1 MGRILDYADLTMIE
15 MDSLD
20 RSRTV
25 FLLALGPMEAHGPH
39 LPLGMDLFVAQEML
53 ERYINLLQERHPE
66 LDLVRLPPLTLG
78 ADILP
83 RTGSV
88 SIPPRVLERV
98 LGSYVANLA
107 SEGFR
112 YLFVA
117 DNHGGPRHLLACE
130 AAARRAHRR
139 HEFHLV
145 NPFCHE
151 FALMMSNSSILLEGT
166 GLRSGTCGD
175 IEDLHAGT
183 NETSLA
189 LAISGDLPRA
199 DYCQLPALRPPPPDP
214 IFRLLAGLLRSIGA
228 KGLAREILDLGSI
241 IHWAGDNDT
250 GSYIGSP
257 AAASAAKGEIMLQK
271 RLQLAAE
278 LFERVLSGQTVAL
291 RPPLWPLKFLRL
303 LPMA

>member
-1 MGRILDYADLTMIE
+1 MSRILDYADLTMIE

-53 ERYINLLQERHPE
+53 ERYINLLQDRHPE

-139 HEFHLV
+139 HDFHLV

-151 FALMMSNSSILLEGT
+151 FALMMSNSSVLLEGT

-199 DYCQLPALRPPPPDP
+199 DYCQLPALRPPPPGP

-228 KGLAREILDLGSI
+228 KDLAREILDLGSI
-241 IHWAGDNDT
+241 IHWAGDKDT

-271 RLQLAAE
+271 RLQLAAA
-278 LFERVLSGQTVAL
+278 LFERVLNGQTVAL
-291 RPPLWPLKFLRL
+291 RPPLWPLRFLRL
-303 LPMA
+303 LPMP